1 MKDKRLEQQIQHSLN
16 AELSGLNT
24 TSWQRDQFFENATGG
39 TKVKRKISVA
49 FILVAVLLLITV
61 TALAVVVARPAILN
75 WLLGYGDAN
84 PVLEQSTQNII
95 AENRADHITAR
106 INGIVYDGQ
115 QFAFSYELENDQP
128 DQPAMIVVDSTALV
142 NGQTLDLAVSMD
154 DPKLVPDPRQDI
166 LPVRRNPTDGGG
178 WSQPMLQELNG
189 DVSCEIT
196 FIVYRPIKGFAVI
209 SDPEGGIYHPDAYD
223 EEVQAEIQDSW
234 NTLRSFGNTI
244 IVDPIENDP
253 ESWCRDGYTV
263 IDSSGIILGSE
274 WDDTTLYNM
283 RETARI
289 PVTFTF
295 STSTAVAYDFSDLED
310 IELTDCT
317 LRIHQ
322 LRFSPLK
329 TVVDISLIPREN
341 SQEAAQKLV
350 ERYGT
355 LYLLDEKGEQLDYAE
370 MEYEFSPSPWATE
383 HWHDNGCW
391 ACTYCIELPGLQSW
405 PENISL
411 ATDQGEVLRI
421 NLDR

>member
-1 MKDKRLEQQIQHSLN
+1 M
-16 AELSGLNT
+16 
-24 TSWQRDQFFENATGG
+24 
-39 TKVKRKISVA
+39 KRKVSVA
-49 FILVAVLLLITV
+49 FILVAALLLITV
-61 TALAVVVARPAILN
+61 TALAVVATRPAILS

-84 PVLEQSTQNII
+84 PVLEQSAQSII
-95 AENRADHITAR
+95 AVNHADHITAR

-128 DQPAMIVVDSTALV
+128 EQPAMVVVDSTALV
-142 NGQTLDLAVSMD
+142 NGQTLNLNVSMD

-178 WSQPMLQELNG
+178 WSQTILQELNG

-209 SDPEGGIYHPDAYD
+209 SDPEDGINHPDAYD

-234 NTLRSFGNTI
+234 NTLRSFKNSI
-244 IVDPIENDP
+244 IVDSAKNDP
-253 ESWCRDGYTV
+253 ESLCRDGYTV
-263 IDSSGIILGSE
+263 IDSSGMILGSE
-274 WDDTTLYNM
+274 WDNTTLYNM
-283 RETARI
+283 RETACI

-341 SQEAAQKLV
+341 CQEAAQKLV
-350 ERYGT
+350 GRYAT
-355 LYLLDEKGEQLDYAE
+355 LNLHDEEGEQLDYAE
-370 MEYEFSPSPWATE
+370 MEYEFSLSPWATE

-391 ACTYCIELPGLQSW
+391 ACTYSIELPGLQSW
-405 PENISL
+405 PEIISL
-411 ATDQGEVLRI
+411 ATDQEEVLRV